1 MRKLGPGRT
10 WLGDSTM
17 TDAKDFLPRSF
28 RIDNIVKSA
37 ALSAVLC
44 AACVIPTAAFAQG
57 PDPGTITT
65 NTSTITTTTL
75 STVPV
80 IDPVA
85 PGAQPG
91 IDYRILANPNY
102 DYAQIVRARSYGMS
116 DKNIVRAISLANMAG
131 VPTSDVLD
139 QLRDGWT
146 FATVQSNY
154 GISSEWIANDD
165 TDKLDNYIA
174 AYHATGRWALKNSAY
189 DDSNT
194 AVTKTLAYNE
204 TITSS
209 SSMGDIIHTLR
220 SNSDFKTFSKA
231 LRRTGLD
238 RTLEGSGP
246 FTVFAPSDSA
256 FAALPKDEM
265 KSIWNNKAELT
276 EVLQYHVLP
285 TQVSA
290 AQAMAMTSPTS
301 PATLEGDT
309 LQVTSSNSQVMI
321 NGNLVTTP
329 DIQASN
335 GVIHEL
341 DAVLIPNSVATAW
354 NNTSGNNGTT
364 GMTPPTVTTPN
375 GATTTPNG
383 TLTMPMTTPNAVT
396 PAPGAT
402 QDNTTG
408 TTTNNTTTGTPPP
421 VTVTPAVPGTENGM
435 NTTVPGTTGTTNDTT
450 GTSAG
455 TTNNTSTGT
464 STATPATGGGNSGT
478 IGSTTGTGA
487 TQ

>member
-1 MRKLGPGRT
+1 
-10 WLGDSTM
+10 
-17 TDAKDFLPRSF
+17 
-28 RIDNIVKSA
+28 
-37 ALSAVLC
+37 
-44 AACVIPTAAFAQG
+44 
-57 PDPGTITT
+57 
-65 NTSTITTTTL
+65 
-75 STVPV
+75 
-80 IDPVA
+80 
-85 PGAQPG
+85 
-91 IDYRILANPNY
+91 
-102 DYAQIVRARSYGMS
+102 
-116 DKNIVRAISLANMAG
+116 
-131 VPTSDVLD
+131 
-139 QLRDGWT
+139 
-146 FATVQSNY
+146 
-154 GISSEWIANDD
+154 
-165 TDKLDNYIA
+165 
-174 AYHATGRWALKNSAY
+174 
-189 DDSNT
+189 
-194 AVTKTLAYNE
+194 
-204 TITSS
+204 
-209 SSMGDIIHTLR
+209 
-220 SNSDFKTFSKA
+220 
-231 LRRTGLD
+231 
-238 RTLEGSGP
+238 
-246 FTVFAPSDSA
+246 
-256 FAALPKDEM
+256 M